1 MKNLLVILCFLLLC
15 GTASAQKR
23 MRIIISLTVLITTF
37 FPNTLRN
44 SQADLEHDFTFV
56 RLQYRGKLTQ
66 LSNWEVDY
74 PASDRNFIYQLRKQ
88 TNIDA
93 APDGKIVPVWSEEL
107 FDYPFAYLLEVGS
120 MRLSNTDAEN
130 LREYLLRGGFIFVDD
145 FHGGLEWKSFYTEFK
160 KIFPK
165 REPVDIP
172 VSHPIFRC
180 FFTIE
185 KLIQIPGLRALFS
198 GQTYER
204 YDGHPARYMGVFDD
218 KGRLM
223 MLICFNS
230 DLGDAWEHAA
240 EDYYPREY
248 SNIALKIGIN
258 AVIYSLTH

>member
-1 MKNLLVILCFLLLC
+1 
-15 GTASAQKR
+15 
-23 MRIIISLTVLITTF
+23 MRIISLVAFITTF
-37 FPNTLRN
+37 FPNVFVN
-44 SQADLEHDFTFV
+44 SSAYHEHEFTFV

-88 TNIDA
+88 TSIDV
-93 APDGKIVPVWSEEL
+93 APDSISIPVWSEDL
-107 FDYPFAYLLEVGS
+107 FDYPFAYILEVGS
-120 MRLSNTDAEN
+120 MRLSEAEAN
-130 LREYLLRGGFIFVDD
+130 ILREYLLRGGFIFVDD
-145 FHGGLEWKSFYTEFK
+145 FHGGLEWKWFYTEFK
-160 KIFPK
+160 KIFPN

-180 FFTIE
+180 FYKIE

-223 MLICFNS
+223 MMICFNS

-240 EDYYPREY
+240 ESFYPKEY